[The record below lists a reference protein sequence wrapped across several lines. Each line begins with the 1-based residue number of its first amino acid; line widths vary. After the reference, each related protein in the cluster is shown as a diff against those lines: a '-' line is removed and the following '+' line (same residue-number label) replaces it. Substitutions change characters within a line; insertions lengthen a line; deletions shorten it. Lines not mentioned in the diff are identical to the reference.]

1 MCLFRCETSE
11 IALSKKKKI
20 IKLRNNEAD
29 RQIKLSDTPENFK
42 IIFD

>member
-11 IALSKKKKI
+11 IALSKKKK